1 MAVTDDLV
9 VVDPALKVVIDPETV
24 LDLMVSTGLVKVVR
38 EGVTVLLMVVIEPPL
53 RVEGTSVTKVL
64 PETGGVTKLLPGT
77 EETTVEDSTTI
88 AEVTVAGG
96 GRVREVDAGGAGAH
110 AAVTVTVE

>member
-9 VVDPALKVVIDPETV
+9 VVDPALKVVIEPERV
-24 LDLMVSTGLVKVVR
+24 LRLVEVSTGLLMVVS
-38 EGVTVLLMVVIEPPL
+38 ETVLLMVVREPSL

-64 PETGGVTKLLPGT
+64 PEAGGVTMMLPGA
-77 EETTVEDSTTI
+77 EETTVVGSTTV

-96 GRVREVDAGGAGAH
+96 GGVPEVDAGGAGAH
-110 AAVTVTVE
+110 